1 MLDYREVAPRERVI
15 VALDC
20 SLDEALDLGR
30 KLQGRAVW
38 MKVGMTLYYAH
49 GPAAVRALKDLG
61 FKVFLDLKLHD
72 IPHQVEGA
80 AYAACA
86 SGADMITMHACGGVP
101 MMEAAVRGCRR
112 AVEELELDSSPITL
126 GVTVLTSMDGETLS
140 SVGVERSLS
149 DQVDALALLTK
160 IAGLS
165 GLVASPL
172 EAERLRSL
180 LGDGAYI
187 VTPGIRPAGSAKGD
201 QHRIATPASAV
212 AAGSSHLV
220 IGRPITQADDP
231 VAAYEAIIREIGDL

>member
-1 MLDYREVAPRERVI
+1 MLDYRELSARERVI

-20 SLDEALDLGR
+20 SLDEAISLGK

-49 GPAAVRALKDLG
+49 GPAAVKALKDLG

-80 AYAACA
+80 AFAACA
-86 SGADMITMHACGGVP
+86 SGADMITMHACGGAP
-101 MMEAAVRGCRR
+101 MMEAAVRGCQR
-112 AVEELELDSSPITL
+112 AVAELGLESTPVTL
-126 GVTVLTSMDGETLS
+126 GVTVLTSMDDATLA
-140 SVGVERSLS
+140 SVGVGRELS
-149 DQVDALALLTK
+149 DQVDALALMTK
-160 IAGLS
+160 QAGLS

-172 EAERLRSL
+172 EAERLRAL
-180 LGDGAYI
+180 LGDAAYI

-201 QHRIATPASAV
+201 QQRIATPAKAV

-231 VAAYEAIIREIGDL
+231 VAAYEAIIAEIEG